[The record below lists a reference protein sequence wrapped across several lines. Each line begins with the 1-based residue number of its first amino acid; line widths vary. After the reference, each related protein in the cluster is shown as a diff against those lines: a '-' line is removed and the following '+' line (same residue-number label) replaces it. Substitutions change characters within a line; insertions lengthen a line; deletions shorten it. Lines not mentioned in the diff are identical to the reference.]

1 MKQPWKTTPLLFVLE
16 EYFANNNFILLKETV
31 AFDRSSR
38 AYLTGSQA
46 DEFI

>member
-1 MKQPWKTTPLLFVLE
+1 MPLLFVLE
-16 EYFANNNFILLKETV
+16 EYFTNNNFILLKETV